1 MNDEPNTE
9 LPMQVEPLPE
19 ITFDGNVADQ
29 AEIGQDRVNKMT
41 QDERMA
47 MLSKYRDIVRE
58 GKEITLT
65 LNGNSLRILRSIRAK
80 SIADNPRA
88 KPAAKKAA
96 AVGTLDLGF
105 GVAKG

>member
-1 MNDEPNTE
+1 MNDEMNLE
-9 LPMQVEPLPE
+9 LPMQVDPLPE
-19 ITFDGNVADQ
+19 ITFNGNVADQ

-47 MLSKYRDIVRE
+47 MLSRYRDIVRE

-80 SIADNPRA
+80 SIVDNPRA
-88 KPAAKKAA
+88 KPAAKQKAEI
-96 AVGTLDLGF
+96 GTLDLSF
-105 GVAKG
+105 GAAKG